1 MATKNDDK
9 LNIRC
14 TFCGKTQEEVQ
25 RIIAGPGVYICN
37 ECVELCHEIIEEDN
51 EAEAVDLQDV
61 PKPQEILDTLNE
73 YVIGQQAAKR
83 GSMRA
88 TRRTTLNC
96 KRATSSC
103 WGQRAAAR
111 RCWRR
116 RWQKY

>member
-51 EAEAVDLQDV
+51 
-61 PKPQEILDTLNE
+61 
-73 YVIGQQAAKR
+73 
-83 GSMRA
+83 
-88 TRRTTLNC
+88 
-96 KRATSSC
+96 
-103 WGQRAAAR
+103 
-111 RCWRR
+111 
-116 RWQKY
+116 